1 MIDMARQRPTVQ
13 DYQRIFELER
23 LRIYPAVSAFEE
35 RMGYAVDRTRL
46 ESAARVLA
54 CPLKVHPP
62 NWQHGR
68 VIYAVARKYL
78 EDGWP
83 SQRSK
88 PEDYEDALFLDIGT
102 AKGFSALCL
111 AWALHDA
118 FVTGEVVTVDVID
131 PMARIYR
138 NTVAEVNGPV
148 TLADLLSPWP
158 EADRIDALKMPGA
171 RWLQTQHSR
180 VHLAFVD
187 GKHSGSV
194 VKQEGLFLWKLQE
207 PGDVIVYDDVHL
219 PEIWQAVKSVP
230 DYAIERIDVLPE
242 RAYAVAVRQ

>member
-13 DYQRIFELER
+13 DYHGIFDLER
-23 LRIYPAVSAFEE
+23 LQLYPAVSAFEE

-68 VIYAVARKYL
+68 VLYAVARKYL
-78 EDGWP
+78 ATVSENVT
-83 SQRSK
+83 
-88 PEDYEDALFLDIGT
+88 LLDIGT

-118 FVTGEVVTVDVID
+118 YAKGDVVTVDVID

-148 TLADLLSPWP
+148 TLADLLSQWP

-171 RWLQTQHSR
+171 RWLQTQQSR

-207 PGDVIVYDDVHL
+207 AGDVIVYDDVHL
-219 PEIWQAVKSVP
+219 PEIWQAVKAVP
-230 DYAIERIDVLPE
+230 DYSIERIDVLPE
-242 RAYAVAVRQ
+242 RGYAVAVRQ